1 MDSIHIPKIP
11 EAIKEELDKDITL
24 MELSIAIDSIKGG
37 NPGPDGIPI
46 EVYKMFKHRLIPPLL
61 EMFVESFHNR
71 ILPTSLRGALIT
83 LLPKPGKPNDKCEN
97 FRPISLL
104 NVDLK
109 ILSKIIAR
117 RLEKIIPNIIDKDQN
132 GFVQGRQGFHNV
144 RRILNILIEAKGAAD
159 TALLSLE
166 VEKAFDRV
174 EWTYLFE
181 ILKRFGFGENFKLLY
196 TKPYAEIMTK
206 CNLSKTIKIQRMQT
220 RRSFI
225 PFAVYYG
232 HRTIGNSCKST
243 QKHNRYINRTTGT
256 PSGSICG

>member
-1 MDSIHIPKIP
+1 
-11 EAIKEELDKDITL
+11 
-24 MELSIAIDSIKGG
+24 
-37 NPGPDGIPI
+37 
-46 EVYKMFKHRLIPPLL
+46 MFKHRVMPPLL
-61 EMFVESFHNR
+61 EMFMESFHNR

-117 RLEKIIPNIIDKDQN
+117 RLVKIIPNIIDKDQN
-132 GFVQGRQGFHNV
+132 CFVQGRQGFHNV
-144 RRILNILIEAKGAAD
+144 RRILNILIEEKGAAD
-159 TALLSLE
+159 TALLLLDAG
-166 VEKAFDRV
+166 KAFDRV

-181 ILKRFGFGENFKLLY
+181 ILTRFGFGENFNKWIKLLY
-196 TKPYAEIMTK
+196 TEPSAEIMT
-206 CNLSKTIKIQRMQT
+206 NHNISKTKNTKRMQT

-243 QKHNRYINRTTGT
+243 QKHNRYINQTTGT